1 MNTENVAPIIR
12 VLSIGMMESSRK
24 APNELLGQSIG
35 TTKTAHFEK
44 NGGGIHDDE

>member
-12 VLSIGMMESSRK
+12 GQSIGMMESSRK
-24 APNELLGQSIG
+24 APNELLGQSIV
-35 TTKTAHFEK
+35 TTLAVHFEK